1 MATLILGGGITGL
14 LAALKLQKKGETVEV
29 WEATPSIGGWVQSL
43 DWPDAE
49 GRPGRVEKGPQGV
62 LVAPGSP
69 IEKLFND
76 LDLKVKS
83 PGHGARWVGKG
94 GKLIPVPSAPAA
106 LMFSPLI
113 SLGTKL
119 RLMKEPFVPV
129 RPAEPEEGLSAFVA
143 RRLGPGIASD
153 LLPAM
158 VAGILAAPVET
169 LSVDAIPKLRQWES
183 YGSLV
188 KGMQAGGRSSL
199 MVPEG
204 GMGSLPKAVA
214 ARLSCIRTGLRAT
227 SIEPFA
233 EGRWK
238 VLAEGTERIVDRV
251 VLALPAFEAATLL
264 APIAPRN
271 AEGLAAIPYTSLRL
285 WNSRHAPLMPFN
297 DGFGFLMHPP
307 EAEGFLGSLVPSWI
321 DPGCAP
327 GGLMQLR
334 TFVGG
339 AFPTA
344 PDLGAWEGVW
354 KRLERW
360 MPGLAQ
366 ASDIRPLDAVN
377 AIPRAELGHRGRVAQ
392 ALEGLPKGI
401 DWISNA
407 RFGPGVRDVV
417 EGLEDWD
424 GESGSCP

>member
-1 MATLILGGGITGL
+1 MSTLVLGGGITGL
-14 LAALKLQKKGETVEV
+14 LAAYNLQQKGEAVEV
-29 WEATPSIGGWVQSL
+29 WEAAEAIGGWVQSL
-43 DWPDAE
+43 EWPDAE

-62 LVAPGSP
+62 LVAPGSS
-69 IEKLFND
+69 IERLFRE
-76 LDLKVKS
+76 LDLPVQS

-94 GKLIPVPSAPAA
+94 GRLIPVPSAPPA
-106 LMFSPLI
+106 LLFSSLM

-119 RLMKEPFVPV
+119 RLLKEPFVSI
-129 RPAEPEEGLSAFVA
+129 RDAEPEEGLAAFVA
-143 RRLGPGIASD
+143 RRLGPGIARD

-169 LSVDAIPKLRQWES
+169 LSVDAIPKLRQWEA

-188 KGMQAGGRSSL
+188 KGMQAGGRSAL
-199 MVPEG
+199 MVPKG

-214 ARLSCIRTGLRAT
+214 ARLESVRTGLRAT
-227 SIEPFA
+227 SLEPL

-238 VLAEGTERIVDRV
+238 VQAEGAERLVDRV
-251 VLALPAFEAATLL
+251 ILALPAFEAAALL
-264 APIAPRN
+264 GPVAPGS
-271 AEGLAAIPYTSLRL
+271 AEALAAIPYTTVRL
-285 WNSRHAPLMPFN
+285 WNSRHRPLAPFK

-307 EAEGFLGSLVPSWI
+307 EGEGFLGSLVPSWI

-327 GGLMQLR
+327 GGAMQLR

-344 PDLGAWEGVW
+344 PDLEAWEGVW
-354 KRLERW
+354 RRLERW
-360 MPGLAQ
+360 MPGLAAPQ
-366 ASDIRPLDAVN
+366 AVRLLEARN
-377 AIPRAELGHRGRVAQ
+377 AIPRAEMGHRGRVTQ
-392 ALEGLPKGI
+392 ALAGLPRGL

-417 EGLEDWD
+417 EGLETWT
-424 GESGSCP
+424 GPV

>member
-14 LAALKLQKKGETVEV
+14 LAAYNLQKRGESVEV
-29 WEATPSIGGWVQSL
+29 WEATEVIGGWVQSL

-49 GRPGRVEKGPQGV
+49 GRAGRVEKGPQGV

-69 IEKLFND
+69 IERLFKE

-106 LMFSPLI
+106 LMFSSLM

-119 RLMKEPFVPV
+119 RMMWEPFVSV

-143 RRLGPGIASD
+143 RRLGPGVATD

-158 VAGILAAPVET
+158 VAGILAAPVES
-169 LSVDAIPKLRQWES
+169 LSVDAIPKLRQWEA

-188 KGMQAGGRSSL
+188 KGMQIGGRSAL

-214 ARLSCIRTGLRAT
+214 ARLSNVRTGLRAT
-227 SIEPFA
+227 SLEAFA

-238 VLAEGTERIVDRV
+238 VKAEGLERVVDRV
-251 VLALPAFEAATLL
+251 VLALPAFEAAKLL
-264 APIAPRN
+264 APVAPRN
-271 AEGLAAIPYTSLRL
+271 AEGLAAIPYTTVRL
-285 WNSRHAPLMPFN
+285 WNSRHTPLDPFK

-321 DPGCAP
+321 DPGCVP
-327 GGLMQLR
+327 EGVMQLR
-334 TFVGG
+334 TFIGG

-344 PDLGAWEGVW
+344 EDLGAWDGVW

-360 MPGLAQ
+360 MPGLAE
-366 ASDIRPLDAVN
+366 AKDVRLLEAVN

-392 ALEGLPKGI
+392 ALGGLPQGI

-417 EGLEDWD
+417 EGLEEWD
-424 GESGSCP
+424 GLGK